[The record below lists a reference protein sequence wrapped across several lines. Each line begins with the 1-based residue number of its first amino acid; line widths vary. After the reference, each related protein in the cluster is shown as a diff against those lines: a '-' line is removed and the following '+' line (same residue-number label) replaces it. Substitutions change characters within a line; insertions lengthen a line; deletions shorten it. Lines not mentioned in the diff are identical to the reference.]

1 MVDGSLIR
9 IAIPDLSEERRKEI
23 CKLAGKYAE
32 QAKVAVRNIRRD
44 GMDHIKRQEKSKEI
58 TEDEH
63 KKTADEIQK
72 LTDEFVK
79 KIDNALESKEKDIMK
94 V

>member
-1 MVDGSLIR
+1 
-9 IAIPDLSEERRKEI
+9 
-23 CKLAGKYAE
+23 
-32 QAKVAVRNIRRD
+32 
-44 GMDHIKRQEKSKEI
+44 MDHIKRQEKSKEI